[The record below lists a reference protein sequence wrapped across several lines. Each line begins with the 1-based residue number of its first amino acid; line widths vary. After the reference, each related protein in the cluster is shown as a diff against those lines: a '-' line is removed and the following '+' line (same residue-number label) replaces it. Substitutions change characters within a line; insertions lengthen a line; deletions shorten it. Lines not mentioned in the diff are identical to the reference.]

1 MRYFFFQQGK
11 TFYITPNVSPFWKHV
26 KKIIEFSGG
35 EVANVRRKTVEQIR
49 QVNKANNNVASSSS
63 SSSAGMKGGPGKKSK
78 QLLQQ
83 HQEPS
88 YIIVTCEDDLYLVQD
103 VMRARIPVY
112 SVEFVL
118 QAVLRGAMN
127 FDLAE
132 YIVTI

>member
-1 MRYFFFQQGK
+1 M
-11 TFYITPNVSPFWKHV
+11 
-26 KKIIEFSGG
+26 
-35 EVANVRRKTVEQIR
+35 ANVRRKTVEQIR
-49 QVNKANNNVASSSS
+49 QVNKANNNVASS

-88 YIIVTCEDDLYLVQD
+88 YIIITCEDDLYLVQD